1 MSTSNIGML
10 IFSITISV
18 EKGDISSLG
27 HIVGKCKREDVRE
40 KFKILKE
47 KIQKH
52 QDAMLTNQQGASRKS
67 LANKSTSTN
76 LGLIRVP
83 DGIRRILTESFE
95 NLGWFEAEYFLQT
108 LGTIFFSFSREIT
121 YIYSYITI

>member
-1 MSTSNIGML
+1 MSTSNISILML
-10 IFSITISV
+10 SITISV

-52 QDAMLTNQQGASRKS
+52 QDAMLTNQQGASRQS
-67 LANKSTSTN
+67 LPNKSTSTN

-83 DGIRRILTESFE
+83 DGIRRMLTESFE

-108 LGTIFFSFSREIT
+108 LGTIFSYSKAIT
-121 YIYSYITI
+121 YIYFYITM

>member
-1 MSTSNIGML
+1 MSTSNISML

-27 HIVGKCKREDVRE
+27 HIVGKCKREDVKE

-52 QDAMLTNQQGASRKS
+52 QDAMLTNQQGASRQS
-67 LANKSTSTN
+67 LPNKSTSTN

-83 DGIRRILTESFE
+83 DGIRRMLTESFE
-95 NLGWFEAEYFLQT
+95 NLGWFEAEYF
-108 LGTIFFSFSREIT
+108 F
-121 YIYSYITI
+121 

>member
-27 HIVGKCKREDVRE
+27 HIVGKCKREDVKE

-52 QDAMLTNQQGASRKS
+52 QDAMLTNQQGASRQS
-67 LANKSTSTN
+67 LPNKSTSTN

-108 LGTIFFSFSREIT
+108 LGTIFFLFQEKLLLFIP
-121 YIYSYITI
+121 I